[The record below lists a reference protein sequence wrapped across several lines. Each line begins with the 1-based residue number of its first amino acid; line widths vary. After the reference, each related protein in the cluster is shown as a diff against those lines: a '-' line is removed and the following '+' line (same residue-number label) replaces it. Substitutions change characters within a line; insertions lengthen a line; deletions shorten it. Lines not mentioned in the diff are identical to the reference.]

1 MRQNG
6 FRIRTLFVC
15 LVSLLLF
22 SNQLALAQ
30 QQQKITGEATL
41 KIVVVDPNGAAI
53 TDALVSVRTAEGIEQ
68 KGQTNQ
74 AGEVTFTRLSRGT
87 ALVQVE
93 AAGFEART
101 LNDLK
106 LNAGSNRAEVR
117 LEIASIKEDVSVRED
132 EQEKNSDPRGSAF
145 SSVLGEEQIAAL
157 PDDPEE
163 FENAINQLAGP
174 DATIRVNGFR
184 GGRLPPKSQIREIR
198 FRRNPFAAE
207 FHERGFVSV
216 DVYTKPGINDW
227 HGSFGFGF
235 RDEATGARPVFAP
248 RRGPEQLRRLNF
260 TLDGPLWK
268 NHTSLFLSADATSN
282 YDSKTVVAALPEGR
296 FDDVTLRPSRR
307 LNLSARIEHSLDKT
321 HALRFEYQR
330 NAGRQDNLGV
340 GDFDLPDR
348 AYTLDQ
354 SEHILRLSESGVF
367 AKRFLNEFR
376 AQARLTERDTQALSD
391 APAVQVLNAF
401 TRGGAQTGGSR
412 STREF
417 ELADNLDFSA
427 GSHAMRAGFL
437 FEAGN
442 YRSDETVNANGTF
455 IFSSLDAFRAGRPTI
470 FSQRTGDPALS
481 FSRYQFAWYWQDDFR
496 LRKNLMLSFGVR
508 QEFQSQ
514 LRERSNFAPR
524 FGLTWS
530 PDKAGTVTVRAGA
543 GLFYDWFEAGTYEQ
557 TLRVNGQRQSDLVV
571 RDPGFPDPFSNG
583 TAATLLPPGRIQ
595 SDPDMQIPSIAM
607 AGIGVEARL
616 LKRFRLNV
624 DYRFERGLHLLRGR
638 NLNAPVPGLGRPR
651 PTEGNIIQIESSAS
665 STSHR
670 MMLHFAPTMLN
681 SKLFWMVTYVYSN
694 TINDGDGA
702 LSLPAD
708 NYNLRA
714 ERGPAATNMRH
725 FFSAFLSRQ
734 LFSGLSLGLNFSASS
749 ALPYNITT
757 GFDDNGDT
765 VSNDRH
771 KGVSRNSARGA
782 ARWDLG
788 ARLSWGFNFGGER
801 KGDAAPQQIAVR
813 IGGGGDGGSS
823 PLSSLPSASNQKYH
837 MEFYA
842 QAFNLFNHAN
852 LVNFSGVQTSPFF
865 GQATA
870 ALPGRRVE
878 TGVRFSF

>member
-1 MRQNG
+1 MRYHG
-6 FRIRTLFVC
+6 FNIRTLFVC
-15 LVSLLLF
+15 LTSLLIF
-22 SNQLALAQ
+22 SGPLTLAQ
-30 QQQKITGEATL
+30 QQRTGGEATL
-41 KIVVVDPNGAAI
+41 KIAVVDPNGAAI
-53 TDALVSVRTAEGIEQ
+53 TAAIVSVKTAEGIEQ
-68 KGQTNQ
+68 KGQTNRQ
-74 AGEVTFTRLSRGT
+74 GEVTFTRLSTGT
-87 ALVQVE
+87 ALVRVE
-93 AAGFEART
+93 AAGFEAR
-101 LNDLK
+101 LLDDLK
-106 LNAGSNRAEVR
+106 ISAGSNRAEVR
-117 LEIASIKEDVSVRED
+117 LEIASIKEDVSVAED

-157 PDDPEE
+157 PDDQEE

-184 GGRLPPKSQIREIR
+184 GGKLPPKSQIREIR

-216 DVYTKPGINDW
+216 DVFTKPGINDW
-227 HGSFGFGF
+227 RGTFGFGF
-235 RDEATGARPVFAP
+235 RDESFSARPVFAP

-268 NHTSLFLSADATSN
+268 NHTSLFLSADATSG

-296 FDDVTLRPSRR
+296 FDDVTLRPARR
-307 LNLSARIEHSLDKT
+307 LNLSARVEHSLDKT

-330 NAGRQDNLGV
+330 NAGQQDNLGV

-367 AKRFLNEFR
+367 AKRFLNEVR
-376 AQARLTERDTQALSD
+376 AQVRLTGRETLALSN

-401 TRGGAQTGGSR
+401 TRGGAQTGGGR
-412 STREF
+412 SSREF
-417 ELADNLDFSA
+417 ELADNLDFSK
-427 GSHAMRAGFL
+427 GRHAMRAGFL
-437 FEAGN
+437 FEAGT
-442 YRSDETVNANGTF
+442 YRSDEMVNANGTF
-455 IFSSLDAFRAGRPTI
+455 IFSSLDAFRRGRPTI
-470 FSQRTGDPALS
+470 FSQRTGDAALS

-496 LRKNLMLSFGVR
+496 LRKNLMLSFGLR

-514 LRERSNFAPR
+514 LRDRSNFAPR
-524 FGLTWS
+524 VGLTWS
-530 PDKAGTVTVRAGA
+530 PDKAGTFTVRAGA
-543 GLFYDWFEAGTYEQ
+543 GIFYDWFEAGTYEQ

-571 RDPGFPDPFSNG
+571 RDPGFPDPFTNG
-583 TAATLLPPGRIQ
+583 MGTLLPPGRIQ
-595 SDPDMQIPSIAM
+595 SDPNMRIPSIAM
-607 AGIGVEARL
+607 AGLGVETRL
-616 LKRFRLNV
+616 LKRFRLNM

-638 NLNAPVPGLGRPR
+638 NINAPVPGMGRPL
-651 PTEGNIIQIESSAS
+651 PADGNIIQIESSAS

-670 MMLHFAPTMLN
+670 MMLHFAPLML
-681 SKLFWMVTYVYSN
+681 SRKLFWMLTYMYSN
-694 TINDGDGA
+694 TINDGDGP

-714 ERGPAATNMRH
+714 ERGPSATDIRH

-734 LFSGLSLGLNFSASS
+734 LFGGLSLGLNLSASS

-765 VSNDRH
+765 VSNDRPT
-771 KGVSRNSARGA
+771 GVSRNSARGA
-782 ARWDLG
+782 VRWDLG

-801 KGDAAPQQIAVR
+801 KGNASAPQQVAVR
-813 IGGGGDGGSS
+813 IGGSGGDGGG
-823 PLSSLPSASNQKYH
+823 PLSSMPTPSNQKYR

-842 QAFNLFNHAN
+842 QAFNLLNHAN

-865 GQATA
+865 GQPTS

>member
-1 MRQNG
+1 MRHHGLN
-6 FRIRTLFVC
+6 IRTLFVC
-15 LVSLLLF
+15 LISVLLF
-22 SNQLALAQ
+22 SGQASLAQ
-30 QQQKITGEATL
+30 QQRNGGEATL
-41 KIVVVDPNGAAI
+41 KITVVDPNGAAI
-53 TDALVSVRTAEGIEQ
+53 SAAQVTVKTAEAVEQ

-74 AGEVTFTRLSRGT
+74 QGEVTFTRLTKGA
-87 ALVQVE
+87 ALLRVE
-93 AAGFEART
+93 AAGFEARS
-101 LNDLK
+101 LDDLK
-106 LNAGSNRAEVR
+106 LSAGSNRAEVR
-117 LEIASIKEDVSVRED
+117 LEIASIKEDVSVAED
-132 EQEKNSDPRGSAF
+132 EQAKNSDPRGSAF

-198 FRRNPFAAE
+198 FRRNPYAAE

-235 RDEATGARPVFAP
+235 RDEATSARPFFAP

-268 NHTSLFLSADATSN
+268 NHTSLFLSADATSS

-296 FDDVTLRPSRR
+296 FDDVTRRPARK
-307 LNLSARIEHSLDKT
+307 LNLAARVEHALDKT

-340 GDFDLPDR
+340 GDFDLPER

-367 AKRFLNEFR
+367 AKRFLNEVR
-376 AQARLTERDTQALSD
+376 AQVRLTERETLALSD

-401 TRGGAQTGGSR
+401 TRGGAQTGGTR
-412 STREF
+412 RTREF
-417 ELADNLDFSA
+417 EVADNLDFSA
-427 GSHAMRAGFL
+427 GQHAMRAGFL

-442 YRSDETVNANGTF
+442 YRSDETVNGGGTF
-455 IFSSLDAFRAGRPTI
+455 IFSSLDAFSAGRPTI
-470 FSQRTGDPALS
+470 FSQRTGEAALS
-481 FSRYQFAWYWQDDFR
+481 FSRYQFAWYWQDDYR

-514 LRERSNFAPR
+514 LRDRSNFAPR
-524 FGLTWS
+524 VGLTWS

-571 RDPGFPDPFSNG
+571 REPGFPDPFSNG
-583 TAATLLPPGRIQ
+583 IAGTLLPPGRIQ
-595 SDPDMQIPSIAM
+595 SDPRLQIPSIAM

-616 LKRFRLNV
+616 LKKFRLNM

-638 NLNAPVPGLGRPR
+638 NLNAPVPGIGRPL
-651 PTEGNIIQIESSAS
+651 PTEGNIIQIESSAN

-670 MMLHFAPTMLN
+670 MMLHFAPMML
-681 SKLFWMVTYVYSN
+681 SRKMFWMVTYMYSN
-694 TINDGDGA
+694 TRNDGDGP
-702 LSLPAD
+702 LGLPAD

-714 ERGPAATNMRH
+714 ERGPAATDMRH

-734 LFSGLSLGLNFSASS
+734 LFGGLSLGLNFSASS

-757 GFDDNGDT
+757 GFDDNNDT
-765 VSNDRH
+765 VSNDRPQ
-771 KGVSRNSARGA
+771 GVSRNSARGA
-782 ARWDLG
+782 ARWDLS
-788 ARLSWGFNFGGER
+788 ARLGWGFNFGGER
-801 KGDAAPQQIAVR
+801 KGEASAPQQVMVR
-813 IGGGGDGGSS
+813 VGGSGGDGGG
-823 PLSSLPSASNQKYH
+823 PLSSMPTQSNRKYRL
-837 MEFYA
+837 EFYA
-842 QAFNLFNHAN
+842 QAFNLLNHAN
-852 LVNFSGVQTSPFF
+852 LVNFTGVQTSPFF
-865 GQATA
+865 GEATA
-870 ALPGRRVE
+870 ALPGRRIE